1 MKARAQ
7 SGADGATDE
16 EMDAKR
22 KADEVKRESHRVR
35 EDVWMRA

>member
-7 SGADGATDE
+7 AGRDGATDE
-16 EMDAKR
+16 EMDVKR
-22 KADEVKRESHRVR
+22 NEEAVKRESHRVR